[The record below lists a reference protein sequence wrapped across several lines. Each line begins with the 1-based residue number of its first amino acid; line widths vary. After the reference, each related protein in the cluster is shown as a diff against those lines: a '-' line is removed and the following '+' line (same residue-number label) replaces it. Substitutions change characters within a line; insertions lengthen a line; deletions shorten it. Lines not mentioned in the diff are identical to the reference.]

1 MGARKQR
8 THGGARPG
16 AGRKPLFREAAR
28 MTFDLEGTE
37 IDALRKLAE
46 RREVA
51 VAELVRAAI
60 RAYLQRQKR

>member
-1 MGARKQR
+1 
-8 THGGARPG
+8 
-16 AGRKPLFREAAR
+16 

-37 IDALRKLAE
+37 MDALRKLAE